1 MNFNTEVYRTVMT
14 CDHWSTLVTKTR
26 GEKIKFLK
34 KKITS
39 PRIDGNWIS
48 KSSWLTFRNMAFYR
62 YKWSL
67 SNKRTVLNSLRFIRS
82 KSFQIQKLHRWEQNW
97 NLPRLQTR
105 NYLKLTLKIIKWS
118 FRIKFRIQ
126 LRSNLQPT
134 LKKKVVNFKVK
145 EENLTCLRSLRN

>member
-1 MNFNTEVYRTVMT
+1 MT

-39 PRIDGNWIS
+39 SRIDGNWIS

-62 YKWSL
+62 YKWPS
-67 SNKRTVLNSLRFIRS
+67 SNKRAVLNSLRFIRS
-82 KSFQIQKLHRWEQNW
+82 KSFQIQKLNRWEQNW

-105 NYLKLTLKIIKWS
+105 NYLKLTLKIVEWS
-118 FRIKFRIQ
+118 IRIKFRIQ
-126 LRSNLQPT
+126 LRLNLQST
-134 LKKKVVNFKVK
+134 LKKKVVDFKVK
-145 EENLTCLRSLRN
+145 EENLTCLRSVGN

>member
-14 CDHWSTLVTKTR
+14 CDHWSTFVTKTR

-62 YKWSL
+62 YKWSS
-67 SNKRTVLNSLRFIRS
+67 SNKRTVLNSLRFIWS
-82 KSFQIQKLHRWEQNW
+82 ESFQIQKLDWWEQNW

-118 FRIKFRIQ
+118 IRIKFRIQ

-145 EENLTCLRSLRN
+145 KENLTCLRSIGN

>member
-1 MNFNTEVYRTVMT
+1 MT
-14 CDHWSTLVTKTR
+14 CDYWSTFVTKTR

-34 KKITS
+34 KKITFTW
-39 PRIDGNWIS
+39 IDGNWIS
-48 KSSWLTFRNMAFYR
+48 KSGWLTFRNMAFYR
-62 YKWSL
+62 YKWPL

-97 NLPRLQTR
+97 NLPRLKTC

-118 FRIKFRIQ
+118 IRIKFRIQ

-134 LKKKVVNFKVK
+134 LKKKVIDFKVK
-145 EENLTCLRSLRN
+145 EENLTCLRSVRN